1 MNGSEAPTRTIEHQ
15 MRARDERDFFLNRAC
30 AGFTIEGICQ
40 RSRIDRWFLTQ
51 IKENVDFEEALAATK
66 G

>member
-1 MNGSEAPTRTIEHQ
+1 

-30 AGFTIEGICQ
+30 AGVTIEGICQ